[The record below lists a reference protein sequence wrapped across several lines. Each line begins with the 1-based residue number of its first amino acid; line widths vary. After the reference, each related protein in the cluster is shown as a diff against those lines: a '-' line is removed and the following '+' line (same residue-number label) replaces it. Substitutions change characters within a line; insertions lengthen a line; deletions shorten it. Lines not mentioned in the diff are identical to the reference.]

1 MLLSGGS
8 VGGCGCLCCGGGG
21 LLLGIERREEF
32 IRYGKREVCGKDLT
46 SPPKGTRSL
55 GCKDS
60 LGLKMAGLLIH
71 FFIPNHI
78 C

>member
-1 MLLSGGS
+1 M
-8 VGGCGCLCCGGGG
+8 CCGGGG

-55 GCKDS
+55 GWDVRI
-60 LGLKMAGLLIH
+60 LWA
-71 FFIPNHI
+71 
-78 C
+78 